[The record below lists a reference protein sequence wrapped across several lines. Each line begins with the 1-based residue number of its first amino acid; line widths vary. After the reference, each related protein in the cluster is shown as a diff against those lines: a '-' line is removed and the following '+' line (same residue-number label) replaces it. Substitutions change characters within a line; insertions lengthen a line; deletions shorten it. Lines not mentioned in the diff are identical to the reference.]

1 MSATQDVQ
9 EYPPATRL
17 EIWSWAMFDFANSSY
32 TTVIITVA
40 FSVYFTRLVAPE
52 GRGDFLWGLG
62 LAVGNLIVLVLSP
75 IVGAIADD
83 SGRKKSLLAVTW
95 LTCVA
100 GTALLWFVTPGRVW
114 LGLVLLTVSFV
125 GFSLGEN
132 LAGAFLP
139 EISTPA
145 NIGRVSGL
153 GWGLGYFGGLGSLLA
168 TMPLLTGG
176 YNEANLGNV
185 RLAWVVT
192 GLFFLVAGLPTF
204 LFLRERV
211 PRGDRTALE
220 YVKAGFARLAATA
233 SSVRRFSEMVRF
245 LFVFFL
251 YNAGLSS
258 VIAFAAIYA
267 DRTLGFT
274 QKEMTLLF
282 VLLQLSAAGGAFF
295 FGFIQDR
302 LGAVRTIQMTL
313 TLWVLTC
320 IGAYACGDGG
330 QDPVIGTWTGK
341 QLFWVV
347 GLFSGLGI
355 GSLQSASRALVGL
368 FAPPEKSAEF
378 YGFWGLSGKA
388 AYMVGPLLFGA
399 ISSAAGSQRVAM
411 LSTAAFF
418 VLGFIG
424 MAFVNEKRGLAAAEA
439 WHLAALSPSP
449 GEGVKGGPGEGAGG

>member
-1 MSATQDVQ
+1 MSAQQEPV
-9 EYPPATRL
+9 EYPPATRR

-32 TTVIITVA
+32 TTVIVTVA

-62 LAVGNLIVLVLSP
+62 IAIGNLIVLALSP

-83 SGRKKSLLAVTW
+83 SGRKKAFLAVTW
-95 LTCVA
+95 ITCVT
-100 GTALLWFVTPGRVW
+100 GTALLWFVTPGRVV
-114 LGLVLLTVSFV
+114 LGLILLVISFV
-125 GFSLGEN
+125 GFSFGEN

-139 EISTPA
+139 ELSTPA
-145 NIGRVSGL
+145 NIGRISGL

-168 TMPLLTGG
+168 TIPLLSAG
-176 YNEANLGNV
+176 YTEANLGNV

-192 GLFFLVAGLPTF
+192 ALFFLLAGLPTF

-233 SSVRRFSEMVRF
+233 SSIRQFSEVVRF
-245 LFVFFL
+245 LSVFFL
-251 YNAGLSS
+251 YYAGLSS

-282 VLLQLSAAGGAFF
+282 VLLQLSAAGGAFL

-313 TLWVLTC
+313 ALWVVTC

-330 QDPVIGTWTGK
+330 QAPVIGTWTGK

-399 ISSAAGSQRVAM
+399 ISSVAGSQRIAM

-418 VLGFIG
+418 VLGLIG
-424 MAFVNEKRGLAAAEA
+424 MSFVNERRGLAAAEA
-439 WHLAALSPSP
+439 WHEASLR
-449 GEGVKGGPGEGAGG
+449 EKG